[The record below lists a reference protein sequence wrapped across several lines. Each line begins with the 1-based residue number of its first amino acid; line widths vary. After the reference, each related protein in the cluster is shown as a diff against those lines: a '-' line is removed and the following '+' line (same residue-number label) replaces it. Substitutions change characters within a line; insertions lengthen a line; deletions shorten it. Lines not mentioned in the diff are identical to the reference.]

1 MMDDRK
7 QREVDA
13 AWAEWEALR
22 VWRSPLTH
30 DLRLRLAEAQNW
42 RCCWAM
48 FGCTVRMEPTKGQ
61 PDSATF
67 EHVIPAALGGTDHVD
82 NIAIACLSC
91 NQIRGN
97 RTGVFVPRTAP

>member
-1 MMDDRK
+1 MTDLK
-7 QREVDA
+7 QQQIEA
-13 AWAEWEALR
+13 AWAEWQAGCNPR
-22 VWRSPLTH
+22 AHLTH
-30 DLRLRLAEAQNW
+30 ELRMQLAEAQNW

-67 EHVIPAALGGTDHVD
+67 EHVIPAALGGTNHVD